1 MSRHVNEDGVLLA
14 DKRTITF
21 VEYLE
26 VIDQEEREETL
37 PDPKRFEPTK
47 LSVLAKGTPPD
58 IPWMVDGLLI
68 RGRVTLL
75 AASMKVGKSIAALSL
90 GADLALIKA
99 CRKFHQEN
107 APITWLGQKVSGVA
121 SVLYL
126 TAEGGDLLVHQR
138 AFKMLQQDEIEH
150 AEHLHVYAKRPT
162 PQLGIDKD
170 MEDLRAT
177 IKELKIDCLIIDPLG
192 RFWTPE
198 DEAKALEAQLL
209 FDRLSDLAEE
219 LDIAILII
227 HHDGKSVP
235 QETTGGRGSG
245 KLGDC
250 ADILINL
257 KRDGDDGIKMT
268 VLSRWGDP
276 PPVRYFH
283 IRKEDLRLVEID
295 EEDVKPHGYDD
306 FIHALKEIGGWATR
320 GQIAVSTGMSESTVR
335 RYIQEWVDYGLGE
348 VQQSTDNLTGGKSRA
363 HVWRCSNGL
372 S

>member
-1 MSRHVNEDGVLLA
+1 MNRLVNENGVLLA
-14 DKRTITF
+14 EKRDLTF

-26 VIDQEEREETL
+26 IIDETEARE
-37 PDPKRFEPTK
+37 PDPKKFAPTR
-47 LSVLAKGTPPD
+47 LSVLAKGPPPP

-99 CRKFHQEN
+99 ARKFGTEDD
-107 APITWLGQKVSGVA
+107 PITWLGQRVSGVA
-121 SVLYL
+121 SVLYM

-138 AFKMLQQDEIEH
+138 AFKMLNQDEIEH

-162 PQLGIDKD
+162 PQLGSEKD

-177 IKELKIDCLIIDPLG
+177 IRELKIDCLIIDPLG

-198 DEAKALEAQLL
+198 DEAKALEAQIL
-209 FDRLSDLAEE
+209 FDRLADLAEE

-257 KRDGDDGIKMT
+257 KRDGEDGIKMT

-276 PPVRYFH
+276 PPVRYFQ
-283 IRKEDLRLVEID
+283 IRKEDLRLVEMD
-295 EEDVKPHGYDD
+295 EEDVKPQGYDD
-306 FIHALKEIGGWATR
+306 FIHALRKAGGWVTR
-320 GQIAVSTGMSESTVR
+320 GQIALATGMSEATVR
-335 RYIQEWVDYGLGE
+335 RYIPEWVEYGLAE
-348 VQQSTDNLTGGKSRA
+348 VQQSTDKATGGTSRA
-363 HVWRCSNGL
+363 HVWRL
-372 S
+372 TRDVI